1 MGGLNDVLQGLRMTL
16 RSGRG
21 PGVDGRRAESP
32 GPAPARRRDPLLQSP
47 LLPRAEAQRDGV
59 CDAAVCGKGRG
70 EDMTIEKR
78 TKSISVG
85 FYYSCI
91 GAHCLQVFLWKWTLT
106 WIWGVQQ

>member
-1 MGGLNDVLQGLRMTL
+1 
-16 RSGRG
+16 
-21 PGVDGRRAESP
+21 
-32 GPAPARRRDPLLQSP
+32 
-47 LLPRAEAQRDGV
+47 
-59 CDAAVCGKGRG
+59 
-70 EDMTIEKR
+70 MTIEKR